1 MTSRPDAPL
10 VFAITGASG
19 APYAV
24 RLLEQLVASRTRIS
38 LIVSRHGWRLLETE
52 SDIADLPAL
61 RKAVGGDAAAWDSSV
76 TVFDDDDRGAAPAS
90 GSALS
95 RGMVICPCS
104 MGTLSAVAMGSSR
117 SLIERAADVTLKE
130 RRKLVLVTRET
141 PLSTIHLGNMLRV
154 AGAGAVVMPAAPG
167 FYHRPR
173 EVGDLVDFVVARVL
187 DQLEIQHQLGKRWSG
202 GMAEA
207 PADR

>member
-1 MTSRPDAPL
+1 MSPSAGAPL
-10 VFAITGASG
+10 IFALTGASG

-24 RLLEQLVASRTRIS
+24 RLLQQLVATRTRVS
-38 LIVSRHGWRLLETE
+38 LIVSRHGWRLLDTE
-52 SDIADLPAL
+52 SDISDLAAL
-61 RKAVGGDAAAWDSSV
+61 RAAVGGDAQAWDASV

-95 RGMVICPCS
+95 AGMVICPCS

-117 SLIERAADVTLKE
+117 SLVERAADVALKE

-154 AGAGAVVMPAAPG
+154 ARAGAVVLPAAPG
-167 FYHRPR
+167 FYHRP
-173 EVGDLVDFVVARVL
+173 EAVTDLVDFVVARVL
-187 DQLEIQHQLGKRWSG
+187 DQLGIEHRLGKRWG
-202 GMAEA
+202 GAE
-207 PADR
+207 

>member
-1 MTSRPDAPL
+1 MSPSANVPL
-10 VFAITGASG
+10 IFAITGASG

-24 RLLEQLVASRTRIS
+24 RLLEQLVASRARIS

-52 SDIADLPAL
+52 SGIADLSQL
-61 RKAVGGDAAAWDSSV
+61 RAAVGGDAAAWDTSV

-117 SLIERAADVTLKE
+117 SLIERAADVVLKE

-154 AGAGAVVMPAAPG
+154 ARAGAVVLPAAPG
-167 FYHRPR
+167 FYHRPTKI
-173 EVGDLVDFVVARVL
+173 GDLVDFVVGRVL
-187 DQLEIQHQLGKRWSG
+187 DQLDVPHQLGKRWDG
-202 GMAEA
+202 I
-207 PADR
+207 

>member
-1 MTSRPDAPL
+1 MSPSADAPL
-10 VFAITGASG
+10 IFAITGASG

-24 RLLEQLVASRTRIS
+24 RLLEQLIASGTRTS
-38 LIVSRHGWRLLETE
+38 LIVSRHGWRLLDTE
-52 SDIADLPAL
+52 ADIADLPAL
-61 RKAVGGDAAAWDSSV
+61 RAAIGGDAAAWDASV

-117 SLIERAADVTLKE
+117 SLIERAADVALKE

-154 AGAGAVVMPAAPG
+154 ARAGAVVLPAAPG

-173 EVGDLVDFVVARVL
+173 AVSDLVDFVVARVL
-187 DQLEIQHQLGKRWSG
+187 DQLEIPHSLGKRWGQSSAVPG
-202 GMAEA
+202 DG
-207 PADR
+207 